1 MSNRT
6 CFQQYYC
13 LTSIFKT
20 QNESHPEDSKVKMKH
35 IISFPGEKGLDF
47 SPHLCILNNSIQPWR
62 NVKSLRFSSDF
73 LNFSSSS
80 FNITPIILL
89 RQVLI
94 LTKLCIPG
102 FSNENCMGVE
112 NQDKPNCI
120 WLRFPW
126 QITFLL
132 LNKLES
138 INFCSP

>member
-1 MSNRT
+1 MSHYQEKIFPQQDTSREQKRYNENKNWICLSNRT

-94 LTKLCIPG
+94 LTKLCISWV
-102 FSNENCMGVE
+102 F
-112 NQDKPNCI
+112 K
-120 WLRFPW
+120 
-126 QITFLL
+126 
-132 LNKLES
+132 
-138 INFCSP
+138 